1 MNQEEIE
8 AFHQGKSTLS
18 YTSLGAHKET
28 EGFRF
33 SVWAPNAQAVYVIGD
48 FNGWEIGQD
57 PMNVVSPS
65 GVYEKFISHAKEG
78 ERYKFAKFVVS
89 QHPF

>member
-18 YTSLGAHKET
+18 YTSLGAHKAT

-48 FNGWEIGQD
+48 FNGWEIGHD
-57 PMNVVSPS
+57 PMTLTSPS
-65 GVYEKFISHAKEG
+65 GV
-78 ERYKFAKFVVS
+78 
-89 QHPF
+89 

>member
-18 YTSLGAHKET
+18 YTSLGAHKAT

-48 FNGWEIGQD
+48 F
-57 PMNVVSPS
+57 
-65 GVYEKFISHAKEG
+65 KF
-78 ERYKFAKFVVS
+78 R
-89 QHPF
+89 